1 MEKELSDVPNN
12 MPLDPAPLVYMHEH
26 FKKINAKK
34 LPNTWVWYKIEEL
47 EAIVAAI
54 RALDDTATKKKGDG
68 VRLYYGMYN
77 DKVCDLLT
85 RIAPNQGDFSSHLD
99 HNTVFFV
106 PTYEIAG
113 GDKHIDDISP
123 ETVAKY
129 RDDYENGRDLGHKF
143 GGGFNVGN
151 ICPPPPPSESDC
163 SRSGS
168 NL

>member
-1 MEKELSDVPNN
+1 MKSPANVLVAILLTIITLNLHAQPEFMTSNRYI
-12 MPLDPAPLVYMHEH
+12 DP
-26 FKKINAKK
+26 IN
-34 LPNTWVWYKIEEL
+34 I
-47 EAIVAAI
+47 
-54 RALDDTATKKKGDG
+54 DDGKSVTKKGDG

-151 ICPPPPPSESDC
+151 ICPPPPPSEIDC